1 MCTRLYEYTLYKAQ
15 FRRLFMPELI
25 YKNKSTNG
33 RRRTYRAPNKMQGVI
48 AIIIII
54 AIISVTYI
62 QLDRQIIP
70 TVLAMAKIQASSV
83 ATKAINKGITQSLL
97 VNQTTMKDLISYDYN
112 DQGKLISWNVN
123 SIMIN
128 NLCASIID
136 NSMDELQNIG
146 IVKFKIPLGNMT
158 GSRLFANIGPEMSV
172 DILPIGTVSVNYAN
186 DIRST
191 GINQVNHTVWL
202 DVAATVQVVVPL
214 FSDQVVVKRR
224 VVLIDKVISGDVP
237 PNYVNVPESNIL
249 DVTPDS
255 PNIEKQ
261 AQ

>member
-1 MCTRLYEYTLYKAQ
+1 
-15 FRRLFMPELI
+15 MPEII
-25 YKNKSTNG
+25 YKTKTSY
-33 RRRTYRAPNKMQGVI
+33 RRKRPYRAPNKMQGVI
-48 AIIIII
+48 AVIIII
-54 AIISVTYI
+54 AIISGIYI

-70 TVLAMAKIQASSV
+70 TVLAMAKIKASSV
-83 ATKAINKGITQSLL
+83 ATKAINQGITQSLL
-97 VNQTTMKDLISYDYN
+97 VNQTTMQDLISYDYN
-112 DQGKLISWNVN
+112 DQGDLISWNVN

-128 NLCASIID
+128 NLCASIVD

-146 IVKFKIPLGNMT
+146 VVKFKIPLGNMT

-172 DILPIGTVSVNYAN
+172 DILPIGTVRVNYEN

-202 DVAATVQVVVPL
+202 DVEATVQVVVPL

-237 PNYVNVPESNIL
+237 PSYVNVPESNIL
-249 DVTPDS
+249 DVAPGRSD
-255 PNIEKQ
+255 IEKQ
-261 AQ
+261 SQ